1 MLFVFMSQPDFS
13 CNPYALW
20 KYICENTE
28 HETAWVVKRPE
39 RYEALRERRI
49 ECAVYN
55 TIEGRNLIDKA
66 DYVIMNSYT
75 FLEVEK
81 RENQIFVNLWHGSG
95 IKAHDYYNHDMSPG
109 QARKLQTYFEK
120 IDMMCVHSLDDRFRL
135 SAQLHFDMR
144 RAFVTGQPRLDCVMS
159 SNGSENL
166 KKLYGNALDGFDRL
180 ILYVPSFRANMSSHS
195 GQIFSENV
203 FRLNDYHDAQL
214 NEFLEKNHAALVYKL
229 HPIEQTAFK
238 GRRFSVNERCFELT
252 DNMLFD
258 ADVRYTEILNAFDVM
273 ISDYSSIVFDYLLLD
288 RPVIYLIP
296 DYEEY
301 RSQRGFVF
309 RNIDSYMPGD
319 KAFDFRQMLD
329 ALQRVFDGAD
339 GYQEARG
346 FVLSQRFDYRDNQSS
361 KRCLEAILNY
371 QKEEE
376 EMDEFHEDER
386 TRMPSAAEH
395 LMSFLPEGSCVVDST
410 KRYSDDEKNVFLHS
424 EKKIFYISSE
434 IPNPYRRLTGQ
445 SSAEIADIDFYE
457 KIKHLENCKVVF
469 VQGGVDYALFAAAA
483 GKSSSCLPA
492 NGSGAKKRI
501 GFAGTIDN
509 RIYFSMV
516 QCICETFPD
525 YDVVFAGHIYRS
537 YPIWLDG
544 FANLHYIEASYQE
557 LPQIIQS
564 FEVAILPFFGRH
576 QQTVPT
582 ELFQYMAVGKQ
593 VVASDM
599 PNLPRLE
606 GIYRSDSVADVID
619 NIRTALRRAH
629 NQYIITGLQD
639 KAAEHD
645 WKAKVLSKEIF

>member
-1 MLFVFMSQPDFS
+1 
-13 CNPYALW
+13 
-20 KYICENTE
+20 
-28 HETAWVVKRPE
+28 
-39 RYEALRERRI
+39 
-49 ECAVYN
+49 
-55 TIEGRNLIDKA
+55 
-66 DYVIMNSYT
+66 MNDV
-75 FLEVEK
+75 L
-81 RENQIFVNLWHGSG
+81 
-95 IKAHDYYNHDMSPG
+95 
-109 QARKLQTYFEK
+109 
-120 IDMMCVHSLDDRFRL
+120 
-135 SAQLHFDMR
+135 
-144 RAFVTGQPRLDCVMS
+144 
-159 SNGSENL
+159 
-166 KKLYGNALDGFDRL
+166 
-180 ILYVPSFRANMSSHS
+180 
-195 GQIFSENV
+195 
-203 FRLNDYHDAQL
+203 
-214 NEFLEKNHAALVYKL
+214 
-229 HPIEQTAFK
+229 
-238 GRRFSVNERCFELT
+238 ELT

-376 EMDEFHEDER
+376 EMDGFHEDER

-483 GKSSSCLPA
+483 GKIKQLFTGKWERCQKSGLVLPVRLTTGYIFPWCSASVRRSRIMMWCLL
-492 NGSGAKKRI
+492 
-501 GFAGTIDN
+501 
-509 RIYFSMV
+509 
-516 QCICETFPD
+516 
-525 YDVVFAGHIYRS
+525 GHIYRS

-544 FANLHYIEASYQE
+544 FANLHYIAASYQE

-564 FEVAILPFFGRH
+564 FEVAILPFFWTASADGSNR
-576 QQTVPT
+576 
-582 ELFQYMAVGKQ
+582 AVSVYGCGK
-593 VVASDM
+593 
-599 PNLPRLE
+599 
-606 GIYRSDSVADVID
+606 
-619 NIRTALRRAH
+619 
-629 NQYIITGLQD
+629 TGGCIGHAKPS
-639 KAAEHD
+639 KA
-645 WKAKVLSKEIF
+645 